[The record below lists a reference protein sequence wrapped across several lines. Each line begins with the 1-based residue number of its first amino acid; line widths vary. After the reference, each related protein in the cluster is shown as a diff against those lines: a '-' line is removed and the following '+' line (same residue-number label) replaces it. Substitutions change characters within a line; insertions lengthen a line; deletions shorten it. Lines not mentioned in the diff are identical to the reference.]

1 MLRASC
7 GRRTRR
13 RSRLQTVEST
23 HGDVTKSTPP
33 VFLIPKCMMNK
44 MKKDEKKQFLSFTGS
59 TRVVYNHKKIQTCT
73 DKFKVTVMK
82 KFLASGKK

>member
-1 MLRASC
+1 MWTADAS
-7 GRRTRR
+7 TVTLTN
-13 RSRLQTVEST
+13 SRINQEST
-23 HGDVTKSTPP
+23 HGDVTKSTPL